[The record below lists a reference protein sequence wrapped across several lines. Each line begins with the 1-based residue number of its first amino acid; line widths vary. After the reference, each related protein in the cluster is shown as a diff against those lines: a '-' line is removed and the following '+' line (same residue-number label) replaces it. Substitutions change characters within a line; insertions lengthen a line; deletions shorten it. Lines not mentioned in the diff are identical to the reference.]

1 MGLFV
6 DQKKVVFATVLFSI
20 VSIVSF
26 ATAKERHVF
35 KGIEG
40 SLLLGA
46 QYDDNVNDYSQK
58 YFDRFKNLEDPGR
71 FHIVSFDDASA
82 SAKLNL
88 EGKFSFFRKRQTAVN
103 ASAYYEMFAHDTID
117 RNAKFSVGLGQQV
130 ARKTYIHL
138 TYSLVP
144 HQYLY
149 HFRDKDWSAILGSKS
164 SEAFQSFDYKKDA
177 ASFRILQYFGKR
189 TSVSGELE
197 YERYFY
203 NTHYTE
209 YDSKRYVGAL
219 RGAHEINDALTVTCA
234 YTLGRN
240 KAKGYDGDVAGE
252 TKQSSDDADDSF
264 WENKGALGLQ
274 WYLPEIFGMRH
285 SLGFNGSLAHQY
297 YTSQKDPAIDK
308 THAGRLENILHASA
322 AYTVSLTNSLA
333 LQVEYA
339 RAERWAGSSFAL
351 NNEYIKEEK
360 DYSKNLARL
369 TLQYAFGK

>member
-1 MGLFV
+1 V
-6 DQKKVVFATVLFSI
+6 DQKNIVFATALLSI
-20 VSIVSF
+20 VSVASL
-26 ATAKERHVF
+26 ASAKERHIF

-46 QYDDNVNDYSQK
+46 QYDDNVNNYSQK
-58 YFDRFKNLEDPGR
+58 YYSRFLNSEDPGR
-71 FHIVSFDDASA
+71 FHIASFDDASA

-88 EGKFSFFRKRQTAVN
+88 EGKFSFFRKRQTTIN
-103 ASAYYEMFAHDTID
+103 AWAYYEMFANDTID

-130 ARKTYIHL
+130 ARKTYIHF
-138 TYSLVP
+138 TYSLIP

-149 HFRDKDWSAILGSKS
+149 HFRDKDWSAILGSS
-164 SEAFQSFDYKKDA
+164 SPEAFQQFDYSKGA
-177 ASFRILQYFGKR
+177 FSFRILQYFGKR
-189 TSVSGELE
+189 TSVTGGLE

-209 YDSKRYVGAL
+209 YDSKRYVGTL
-219 RGAHEINDALTVTCA
+219 RGTHEINDALTVTCA

-240 KAKGYDGDVAGE
+240 KAKGYDGDIAGE

-264 WENKGALGLQ
+264 WENKGALGVQ

-285 SLGFNGSLAHQY
+285 SVGFNGSLSHKY
-297 YTSQKDPAIDK
+297 YSTTKSPTIDK

-333 LQVEYA
+333 IQIEYA

-351 NNEYIKEEK
+351 NNDYIKEEK
-360 DYSKNLARL
+360 DYSKNVARL